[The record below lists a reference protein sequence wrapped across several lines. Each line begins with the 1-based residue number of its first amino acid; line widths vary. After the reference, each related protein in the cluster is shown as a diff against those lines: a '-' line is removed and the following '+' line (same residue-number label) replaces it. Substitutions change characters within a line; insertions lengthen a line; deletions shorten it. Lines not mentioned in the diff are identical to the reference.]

1 MRENEKKALG
11 LLGLAVRAGRAA
23 VGVPLCCEALK
34 KRADSKKSTP
44 VVLLFACDASDQTKK
59 RIADKA
65 AYYGV
70 PLVALS
76 LDCAALA
83 VRVGKRGAAV
93 AAVLVN
99 EPSLAQAISA
109 LYETPVN

>member
-11 LLGLAVRAGRAA
+11 YLGLAARAGRVT

-34 KRADSKKSTP
+34 KRANDKKSTP
-44 VVLLFACDASDQTKK
+44 VILLFASDASLPTKK
-59 RIADKA
+59 RITDKA

-83 VRVGKRGAAV
+83 VAVGKRGGSV

-99 EPSLAQAISA
+99 EPSLALAIGA
-109 LYETPVN
+109 LYETV